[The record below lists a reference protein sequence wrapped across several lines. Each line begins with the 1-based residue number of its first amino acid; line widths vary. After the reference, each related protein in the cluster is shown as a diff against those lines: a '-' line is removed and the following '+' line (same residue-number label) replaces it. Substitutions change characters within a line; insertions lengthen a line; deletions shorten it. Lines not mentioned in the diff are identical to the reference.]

1 MGRLCLRG
9 RRRNAI
15 ILAIAAD
22 TMTIQNEGSSGT
34 MDLPLASIKQAGPDG
49 EFANGLSGLGGCSS
63 SGSKKLRKRTKP
75 ALKTEQTYDWAI
87 DKVTRLIVKP
97 NVGPVTPVASRMFI
111 VYESSFFIGEEWVPQ
126 EEAEIGLLEA
136 LNNELV
142 RDFWV
147 CAHLKF
153 LRNLFHATPSECRVV
168 RMLGRLEPV
177 CLSETVEEHMAS
189 LEEQLEWEAIY
200 AKYIEA
206 QAALV
211 AATAAAAAAAVAA
224 AAAGFEM

>member
-1 MGRLCLRG
+1 
-9 RRRNAI
+9 
-15 ILAIAAD
+15 
-22 TMTIQNEGSSGT
+22 
-34 MDLPLASIKQAGPDG
+34 
-49 EFANGLSGLGGCSS
+49 
-63 SGSKKLRKRTKP
+63 
-75 ALKTEQTYDWAI
+75 
-87 DKVTRLIVKP
+87 
-97 NVGPVTPVASRMFI
+97 MFI

-189 LEEQLEWEAIY
+189 LEEQLERRLFTRTMSRRSLSWCPPLLLFLLLLPLP
-200 AKYIEA
+200 
-206 QAALV
+206 LV
-211 AATAAAAAAAVAA
+211 STLLLVVLSVPKKSCS
-224 AAAGFEM
+224 